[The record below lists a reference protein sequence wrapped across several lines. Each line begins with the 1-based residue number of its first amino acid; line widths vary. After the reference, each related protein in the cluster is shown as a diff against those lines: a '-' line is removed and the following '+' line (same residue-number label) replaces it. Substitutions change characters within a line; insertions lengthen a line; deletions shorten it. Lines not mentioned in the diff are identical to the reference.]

1 MYTFTPLSL
10 PKFNIL
16 IYHTY
21 QPEQLKTCI
30 ESILE
35 QTYTNYK
42 IIIGYKDE
50 RCEEYLEQYQAN
62 NNITIHKLTL
72 DEDAN
77 HNNRYANNRYAN
89 NRYANNLYYNTLLS
103 KVNDGW
109 IFFLDDANKLAHDM
123 VLNTIRHMA
132 RRDSKIIF
140 WKVKMGNSIIYP
152 KNIED
157 IKNYE
162 ITSNGLCFH
171 SKYKNEA
178 IWKAKYCGEYDFI
191 STLLSNI
198 TCKRKF
204 IDEVMVETQQQIVE
218 IKDAELVTNQLLQK
232 CMLKPVIVV
241 SSTQYPGYGGAAT
254 NAYAIIKFLRS
265 KDFNVVGI
273 FFHNT
278 LNVNYD
284 PDNIGGI
291 FLYLYKYEESKVVKD
306 AFGYLKTNPT
316 LCLAKNYVAPLFC
329 KKIFKCYT
337 VYLVSGINHFG
348 MFYKIVSAEKFLE
361 PSFINKHI
369 LPDEVETNAICDSI
383 VVNSELTHKIFSKL
397 YPESIHKL
405 KAPVDTTVCIKK
417 IDEQYLKTIDIVLIC
432 SNFKRVDKNNNFLYD
447 VIRNASF
454 NKYSKV
460 VIGENSDMFENIPNC
475 TCYPLQP
482 QKECLQFMAKSRILL
497 HPSFYDSNSNTIRE
511 AYHHGCLPLITR
523 NVGYSELFPN
533 YLICNDFSISEWGKK
548 LYYLLYN
555 YDEIKDTKIL
565 FNTELH
571 VDELLF

>member
-35 QTYTNYK
+35 QTYTNYE

-50 RCEEYLEQYQAN
+50 RCEEYLHNYHDN

-72 DEDAN
+72 DREAN
-77 HNNRYANNRYAN
+77 HNNRYANNRYN
-89 NRYANNLYYNTLLS
+89 DNLYYNALLS

-109 IFFLDDANKLAHDM
+109 IFFLDHVNKLAHNM
-123 VLNTIRHMA
+123 VLNSLRHMA
-132 RRDSKIIF
+132 RHDAKIVF
-140 WKVKMGNSIIYP
+140 WKVKMGNTIIAP
-152 KNIED
+152 NNIED

-171 SKYKNEA
+171 SKYKNAA
-178 IWKAKYCGEYDFI
+178 IWKSKYCGEYDFI
-191 STLLSNI
+191 STLLSNT
-198 TCKRKF
+198 TCKRKC
-204 IDEVMVETQQQIVE
+204 IDAVMVETQQQIVE
-218 IKDAELVTNQLLQK
+218 IKDVALITNRMLHK

-291 FLYLYKYEESKVVKD
+291 FLYLYKYDESKVVKD

-316 LCLAKNYVAPLFC
+316 LCLAKNYRAPLFC

-337 VYLVSGINHFG
+337 VYLVSGINHFRL
-348 MFYKIVSAEKFLE
+348 FYSNMSAISFLN
-361 PSFINKHI
+361 PNFVNTHI
-369 LPDEVETNAICDSI
+369 LRDEVETNTKCDSI
-383 VVNSELTHKIFSKL
+383 VVNSHLTHKIFSKI
-397 YPESIHKL
+397 YPEFMHKL
-405 KAPVDTTVCIKK
+405 REPVDTTVCIKK
-417 IDEQYLKTIDIVLIC
+417 IDEQYFKTIDIVLIC
-432 SNFKRVDKNNNFLYD
+432 SNFKRAAKNNLFLYD
-447 VIRNASF
+447 VLRNQAF
-454 NKYSKV
+454 HKYSKV
-460 VIGENSDMFENIPNC
+460 IIGNNSDIFKKIPNT
-475 TCYPLQP
+475 TCYPLQK
-482 QKECLQFMAKSRILL
+482 QKDCLRFMAKSKVLL
-497 HPSFYDSNSNTIRE
+497 HPSFFDSNSNTIRE
-511 AYHHGCLPLITR
+511 AYYHGCLPLITR
-523 NVGYSELFPN
+523 NVGYYELFPN
-533 YLICNDFSISEWGKK
+533 YLICNDFSITEWSKK

-555 YDEIKDTKIL
+555 YDEVKNTQIN
-565 FNTELH
+565 FNTELN